1 MTSSLVA
8 LLYIGMIGE
17 KVLHAGSDMQ
27 RMLQRNTCA
36 AIT

>member
-8 LLYIGMIGE
+8 LLYIEKIGE

-27 RMLQRNTCA
+27 RMLQRNACA
-36 AIT
+36 TMT